1 LIDVF
6 LYLLAAALIVGGVAG
21 AVLPILPGIPMIFGG
36 IWLAAAVDQYQHVGW
51 VWLVAIGIV
60 GAFGVALD
68 FISASL
74 GAKKIGASPRALW
87 GAGVGTTVGMFFG
100 IPGLLLGPFIGAVG
114 GELWSGKSVLRSAHV
129 GVSTWFGMLLG
140 IVAKAVLSFLMLG
153 MAGVA
158 LLFS

>member
-1 LIDVF
+1 MDLF

-36 IWLAAAVDQYQHVGW
+36 IWLAAAVDDYQHLGW
-51 VWLVAIGIV
+51 GWLVAIGIV
-60 GAFGVALD
+60 GAVGVALD
-68 FISASL
+68 FVSASL

-87 GAGVGTTVGMFFG
+87 GAGIGTTIGMFFG
-100 IPGLLLGPFIGAVG
+100 LPGLLLGPFLGAVA

-129 GVSTWFGMLLG
+129 GISTWFGMLLG
-140 IVAKAVLSFLMLG
+140 IIAKAVLSFLMLG
-153 MAGVA
+153 MAALA

>member
-1 LIDVF
+1 MDLF

-36 IWLAAAVDQYQHVGW
+36 IWLAAAVDDYQHLGGGW
-51 VWLVAIGIV
+51 LLAIGIV
-60 GAFGVALD
+60 GAVGVALD
-68 FISASL
+68 FVSASL

-100 IPGLLLGPFIGAVG
+100 LPGLLLGPFLGAVA

-129 GVSTWFGMLLG
+129 GISTWFGMLLG
-140 IVAKAVLSFLMLG
+140 IIAKAVLSFLMLG
-153 MAGVA
+153 MAALA

>member
-1 LIDVF
+1 MDVF
-6 LYLLAAALIVGGVAG
+6 LYLLAAALIVGGIAG
-21 AVLPILPGIPMIFGG
+21 AILPMLPGIPMIFGG
-36 IWLAAAVDQYQHVGW
+36 IWLAAAVDDYRHLGW
-51 VWLVAIGIV
+51 GWLLAIGIV
-60 GAFGVALD
+60 GAVGIALD

-87 GAGVGTTVGMFFG
+87 GAGIGTTVGMFFG
-100 IPGLLLGPFIGAVG
+100 LPGLLLGPFLGAVA

-153 MAGVA
+153 MAALA

>member
-1 LIDVF
+1 MDLF

-36 IWLAAAVDQYQHVGW
+36 IWLAAAVDEYRHLGFGW
-51 VWLVAIGIV
+51 LLAIGIV
-60 GAFGVALD
+60 GAVGVALD
-68 FISASL
+68 FVSASL

-87 GAGVGTTVGMFFG
+87 GAGIGTTIGMFFG
-100 IPGLLLGPFIGAVG
+100 LPGLLLGPFLGAVA

-140 IVAKAVLSFLMLG
+140 IIAKAVLSFLMLG
-153 MAGVA
+153 MAALA